1 MGTQRA
7 TTPDE
12 GWVFVAKLEDL
23 REKRIVVGT
32 AGRARVAVVAD
43 ADRVFAVDNRCPHMG
58 FPLDQGSV
66 EDGILTCHWHQ
77 ARFDLASGRATRRP
91 AGAPGE
97 TFDAGVDGG
106 DVWVDVPEDF

>member
-1 MGTQRA
+1 MGTQLA

-23 REKRIVVGT
+23 REKRIVVVT

-58 FPLDQGSV
+58 FPLDRGSV
-66 EDGILTCHWHQ
+66 EDGILTCHWHTPD
-77 ARFDLASGRATRRP
+77 ANNLEFFALAPVLETSPPIPRP
-91 AGAPGE
+91 LILE
-97 TFDAGVDGG
+97 
-106 DVWVDVPEDF
+106 